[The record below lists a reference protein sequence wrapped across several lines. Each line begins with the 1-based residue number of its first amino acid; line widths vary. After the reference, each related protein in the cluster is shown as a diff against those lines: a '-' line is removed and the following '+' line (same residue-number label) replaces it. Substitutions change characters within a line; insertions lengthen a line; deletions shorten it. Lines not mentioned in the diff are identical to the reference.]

1 MIPKQDKT
9 TDAHKSWNPQ
19 QNISKS
25 SSSVHW
31 MDQTSQWRGIYPRDI
46 KMIQHAQ
53 INKCDINR
61 MRDKNQMVI
70 SAGAMNNEC

>member
-1 MIPKQDKT
+1 
-9 TDAHKSWNPQ
+9 
-19 QNISKS
+19 
-25 SSSVHW
+25 
-31 MDQTSQWRGIYPRDI
+31 
-46 KMIQHAQ
+46 MIQHAQ